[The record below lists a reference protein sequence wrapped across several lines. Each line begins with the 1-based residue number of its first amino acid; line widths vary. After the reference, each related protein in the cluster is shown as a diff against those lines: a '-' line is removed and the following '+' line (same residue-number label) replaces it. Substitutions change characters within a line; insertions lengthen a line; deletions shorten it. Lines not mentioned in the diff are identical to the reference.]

1 MCDGLEAEMIAK
13 WLKSNKVE
21 VLPSRETKDGYTGL
35 KMHIKGN

>member
-13 WLKSNKVE
+13 WLKNNEVK

-35 KMHIKGN
+35 KMKIKDY